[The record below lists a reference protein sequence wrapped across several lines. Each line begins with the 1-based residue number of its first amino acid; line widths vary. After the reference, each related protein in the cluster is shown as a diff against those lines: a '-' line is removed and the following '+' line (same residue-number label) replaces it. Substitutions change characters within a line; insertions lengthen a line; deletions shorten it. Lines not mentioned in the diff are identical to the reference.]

1 MVSPVL
7 FYHQDHPVKVEATKT
22 AVIMTPNI
30 VTNIVVPLSPAATA
44 RSSPEHAAQITSFVG

>member
-22 AVIMTPNI
+22 AAIMALNML
-30 VTNIVVPLSPAATA
+30 TNIVAPFFRHGGP
-44 RSSPEHAAQITSFVG
+44 SSPEHAAQITPFVG